1 MAKKV
6 LLKKGN
12 TEVHNGWTSKVYEVA
27 RKDGKI
33 GKRITLTNDYICIK
47 SNYVNDAGN
56 FFMLPNTQSIRENE
70 EVRSYDNVKI
80 NDSTRQAVLLFG
92 GEHQPLY
99 TRKPDLDNYEIVLST
114 AISENQGRAGIVA
127 KATLTGDDWEV
138 PNIAIF
144 KDGAGE
150 ITFQAPSGITIHPL
164 VLMEL
169 GEYCTEAL
177 ADIAGVTATAE
188 DIAKYKAMLEE
199 MENEETSAEEP
210 AVVNSEEVASKKRGR
225 RAKVEPIVA
234 VTAED
239 ILNEVDI

>member
-12 TEVHNGWTSKVYEVA
+12 TEVHNGWTSKIYEVA
-27 RKDGKI
+27 RKNGAI

-47 SNYVNDAGN
+47 SNYVNDNGN
-56 FFMLPNTQSIRENE
+56 FFMLPNTVTVRENDE
-70 EVRSYDNVKI
+70 TRSYDNVKI
-80 NDSTRQAVLLFG
+80 NDSTRQAVLLYG
-92 GEHQPLY
+92 GEHKPLY

-114 AISENQGRAGIVA
+114 AVSENQSRAGIVA

-177 ADIAGVTATAE
+177 ADIAGITATSE
-188 DIAKYKAMLEE
+188 DIAKYKATLEA
-199 MENEETSAEEP
+199 MENEEDVAEDP
-210 AVVNSEEVASKKRGR
+210 VTVNSEEVASKKRGR
-225 RAKVEPIVA
+225 RPKSEPVVA

-239 ILNEVDI
+239 ILNAVDI